1 MLMPVR
7 CFSCGFPVAEYN
19 DAYKELIAKGKSA
32 KEALDELNIKKYCC
46 RRMVLSSSEYITEV
60 TKFQK

>member
-7 CFSCGFPVAEYN
+7 CFSCGFPVAEYETTYN
-19 DAYKELIAKGKSA
+19 ELLAKGKTA
-32 KEALDELNIKKYCC
+32 KEALDELQIKKYCC
-46 RRMVLSSSEYITEV
+46 RRMVLSNSEYMTEL